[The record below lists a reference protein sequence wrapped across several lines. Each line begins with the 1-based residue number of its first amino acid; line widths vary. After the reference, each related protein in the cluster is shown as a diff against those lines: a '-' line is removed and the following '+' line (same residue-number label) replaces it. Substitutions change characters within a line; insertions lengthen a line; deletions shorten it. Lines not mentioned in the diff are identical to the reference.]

1 MDLFIFDFDDTL
13 AITDSRVKIIIKKTG
28 KEILMTSREFA
39 HYPFD
44 MATMD
49 VDFGDFMRAEG
60 TLIKDTVEI
69 MEQAIL
75 DGADVYIVTA
85 RAIGK
90 PVTQFLEKELG
101 TSPPVVATA
110 GSAGK
115 APWLTK
121 QLEQSNYD
129 RVVVFEDCEKNIRS
143 LKLTVEDF
151 NSKKSTRSPVIYNAM
166 CILPDQTMVQKE
178 SRWRREELLTE
189 SDYREITKNFLRK
202 TW

>member
-13 AITDSRVKIIIKKTG
+13 AITDSRVKIIMKASG
-28 KEILMTSREFA
+28 EEIMMTSREFA

-44 MATMD
+44 MTTMD

-85 RAIGK
+85 RAISA
-90 PVTQFLEKELG
+90 PVTDFLEKELG
-101 TSPPVVATA
+101 NAPPVVATA

-115 APWLTK
+115 APWLIK
-121 QLEQSNYD
+121 QLEQNNYD

-143 LKLTVEDF
+143 LNVNFCL
-151 NSKKSTRSPVIYNAM
+151 SSQY
-166 CILPDQTMVQKE
+166 
-178 SRWRREELLTE
+178 SRTF
-189 SDYREITKNFLRK
+189 IP
-202 TW
+202 

>member
-13 AITDSRVKIIIKKTG
+13 AITDSRVKIIINDSQ

-39 HYPFD
+39 HYPFNP
-44 MATMD
+44 ATMD

-69 MEQAIL
+69 MEQAIM
-75 DGADVYIVTA
+75 DGADVFIVTA
-85 RAIGK
+85 RALGG
-90 PVTQFLEKELG
+90 PVTEFLEKELG
-101 TSPPVVATA
+101 NAPPVVATA

-121 QLEQSNYD
+121 QLSQNNYD

-151 NSKKSTRSPVIYNAM
+151 NSQNKRNVQYSAM
-166 CILPDQTMVQKE
+166 CILPDQSMVQKE

-189 SDYREITKNFLRK
+189 WDFRNVVKNFLRK